1 MEISGEVAGQ
11 IGPGLLILLGAREGD
26 TSAETRYL
34 ADKIANLRIFEDKIG
49 KMNRSLIDVVGAAL
63 VISQFTL
70 YADTRKGR
78 RPSFNLAL
86 EPTGA
91 EKLYEEFITLMAD
104 EGLQVE
110 TGQFGAKMLVSL
122 ENDGPVTIIVDTPT
136 PEQS

>member
-91 EKLYEEFITLMAD
+91 EKLYEEFITLLAD